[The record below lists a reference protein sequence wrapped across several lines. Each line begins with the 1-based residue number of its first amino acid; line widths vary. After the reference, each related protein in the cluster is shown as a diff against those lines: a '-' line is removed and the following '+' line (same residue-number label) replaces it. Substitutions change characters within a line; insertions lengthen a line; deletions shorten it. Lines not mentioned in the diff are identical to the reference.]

1 MLSAIKAAVKVAKH
15 PEESKHTANDTQQLL
30 YFEDLLGQ
38 TVTTRSEVYDIGEPV
53 QLQMHLIQSHLPK
66 RAFLTHAR
74 FFISLTGSMVRNKKY
89 ALNKD
94 LVLGICDSVLLKR
107 PKQMVNSTSL

>member
-38 TVTTRSEVYDIGEPV
+38 TVTTRSRVYDIEVPD

-66 RAFLTHAR
+66 RAFLTHER
-74 FFISLTGSMVRNKKY
+74 FPISLTGNMVGNRKCC
-89 ALNKD
+89 LE
-94 LVLGICDSVLLKR
+94 
-107 PKQMVNSTSL
+107 

>member
-38 TVTTRSEVYDIGEPV
+38 TVTTRSRVYDTGEPV
-53 QLQMHLIQSHLPK
+53 
-66 RAFLTHAR
+66 
-74 FFISLTGSMVRNKKY
+74 
-89 ALNKD
+89 
-94 LVLGICDSVLLKR
+94 
-107 PKQMVNSTSL
+107 

>member
-38 TVTTRSEVYDIGEPV
+38 TVTTEAEFMTLRISFKCT
-53 QLQMHLIQSHLPK
+53 LFSH
-66 RAFLTHAR
+66 
-74 FFISLTGSMVRNKKY
+74 IY
-89 ALNKD
+89 
-94 LVLGICDSVLLKR
+94 LK
-107 PKQMVNSTSL
+107 TYF